1 MAGQT
6 SGEPGQPEAAPLAL
20 LEARG
25 VAVLAAGADPGGHQ
39 AVDVHGGA
47 EGVPP
52 VSLGQEL
59 ELLCRRRTRKKHD
72 FRLRA

>member
-1 MAGQT
+1 MAGH
-6 SGEPGQPEAAPLAL
+6 SPGEPGQSEAAPLAL

-25 VAVLAAGADPGGHQ
+25 VAVLAAGADAGGHQ

-47 EGVPP
+47 EGVAP

-59 ELLCRRRTRKKHD
+59 ELLCGRRTQRNTT
-72 FRLRA
+72 